1 MSTSNTV
8 RQNRIRSSAEALFG
22 TRVTEVT
29 APGGNGRSS
38 LRFHLGERTVI
49 GTLRPNFRRTHIEA
63 FVLRAL
69 EPHCDDIPR
78 VLGVDREVM
87 FQTDVGDRRLNRA
100 LHETDPERRVTL
112 LAEAVAAIFRIQRA
126 ARKTVLRDKLPHMG
140 NNPGWLSNLADGAET
155 LVAFAGAL
163 PAGYDRAAVLERLRH
178 PGVEF
183 VKWDCRTGNAA
194 IGNDNRLRWFDF
206 EYAGLRHGA
215 EDFAWLIGDESLP
228 IAPATV
234 QAVIEDA
241 LPGDLPGGREAYLDY
256 LAVYTTFHILQRL
269 ILIMSEAKS
278 RGWLRLERVLG
289 KDDVGAHPELARNL
303 CAMGAHYAA
312 LSPATAMLT
321 GHLEAA
327 SATFDRI
334 LKTGR
339 P

>member
-1 MSTSNTV
+1 MAKSNTV
-8 RQNRIRSSAEALFG
+8 RQDRIRRSAEALFG
-22 TRVTEVT
+22 ARVTEVS
-29 APGGNGRSS
+29 APGGNSRSS
-38 LRFHLGERTVI
+38 LRFHFDDSTVI

-87 FQTDVGDRRLNRA
+87 FQSDVGARRLNRE
-100 LHETDPERRVTL
+100 LHSADSERRVSL

-126 ARKTVLRDKLPHMG
+126 ARKTELIEKLPHMG
-140 NNPGWLSNLADGAET
+140 NNPGWLGNLADGADA
-155 LVAFAGAL
+155 LVTFAGDL
-163 PAGYDRAAVLERLRH
+163 PASYDRAAVLERLHH

-194 IGNDNRLRWFDF
+194 IGADEKLRWFDF

-228 IAPATV
+228 VAPATV

-241 LPGDLPGGREAYLDY
+241 LPAEVPGGRAEYLDY
-256 LAVYTTFHILQRL
+256 LAVYTTFHILQRMIL
-269 ILIMSEAKS
+269 ILSEARS
-278 RGWLRLERVLG
+278 RGWLRIERVLA

-303 CAMGAHYAA
+303 CAMGAHFAA
-312 LSPATAMLT
+312 LSPSTAMLA
-321 GHLEAA
+321 GHFDAA
-327 SATFDRI
+327 AGAFDRI

-339 P
+339 A